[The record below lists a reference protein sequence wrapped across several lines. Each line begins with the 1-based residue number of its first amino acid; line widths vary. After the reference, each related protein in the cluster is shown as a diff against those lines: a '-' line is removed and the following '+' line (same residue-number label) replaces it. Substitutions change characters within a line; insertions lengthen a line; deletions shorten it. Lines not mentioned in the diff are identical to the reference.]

1 MAAEKTKSAKFFNFF
16 KKIVKNLLTLIV
28 HCAKIGEYEK
38 LPLI

>member
-1 MAAEKTKSAKFFNFF
+1 MAGKRLKTAKFFNFF

-38 LPLI
+38 MPLM